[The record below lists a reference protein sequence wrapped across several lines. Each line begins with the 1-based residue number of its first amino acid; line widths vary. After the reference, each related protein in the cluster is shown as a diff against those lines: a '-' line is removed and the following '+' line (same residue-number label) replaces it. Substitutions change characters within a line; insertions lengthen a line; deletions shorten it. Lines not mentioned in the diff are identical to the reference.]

1 MWGLERETHRK
12 HHKFAPQI
20 DSRPAG
26 FESGG
31 ARNTNQNH
39 LPWNQ
44 TLRRADGTL
53 WNQNRLSGRRV
64 FLQSNLPRRN
74 SETSPPFLFS
84 RTTPPERRSPGAHA
98 GPDHLQEDFAA
109 LASLRLRGRDPFRT
123 HIPGRESASQRVKP
137 VSGASPFGTPLLGP
151 KSGPRMGARKQ
162 GAGRVHEGEAC
173 STMGPVAAAVLWG
186 RDSSLPA
193 RSLCVCVRTV
203 KRVKGTRGPVR
214 TKA

>member
-1 MWGLERETHRK
+1 ME
-12 HHKFAPQI
+12 P
-20 DSRPAG
+20 DPAACG
-26 FESGG
+26 
-31 ARNTNQNH
+31 RNIVEPEPVVRSQS
-39 LPWNQ
+39 LP
-44 TLRRADGTL
+44 AEY
-53 WNQNRLSGRRV
+53 
-64 FLQSNLPRRN
+64 LPRRN

-137 VSGASPFGTPLLGP
+137 DSGASPFGTPLLGP

-186 RDSSLPA
+186 RDSLPA